1 MSITKKIRKVLA
13 CFLAFAAAFT
23 VFAGDI
29 PVSRAEEN
37 ACEISDMYQE
47 TDTEEDMP
55 EEPGG
60 AEDASEEENPKEE
73 LPEEEVPKEEL
84 TTELKEASEEE
95 PASESEKALE
105 EKPEETF
112 GPEAAAEEWK
122 AGAGESEAAVE
133 KGEAV
138 AGESE
143 AAAEEWE
150 AGAGGSEAA
159 AEEWEAVA
167 GESEAAVQEPEAVIQ
182 EPEETAGESEEALQ
196 EKLENDSSE
205 SERMSTFDLKA
216 QYPLCAVSKEITFL
230 EKADGYVWG
239 PYEIVHTDKEVNAGE
254 TISSQHR
261 RTMNILCSK
270 CKRPHYKLFPESF
283 AEISVNYSDPLMIE
297 NTNYLI
303 GQWNEDDLLK
313 GTGCLQLDSKIRKP
327 GIMDVKL
334 SYCVR
339 FADYYHL
346 SLYNNRCIYCNVWIP
361 YSKNRSWNRYEESYR
376 VYAYADYTL
385 RYDANAGGEKVENMP
400 LRERS
405 RACRDSVEMKISD
418 KRPERMGYDFL
429 GWAEE
434 ETAVLSEYRPGD
446 PVAINWTEGKNVE
459 KILYAVWQ
467 KVVPGTGT
475 PFIEPDFTFIK
486 KACRADAVT
495 PVSSV
500 EVGEEY
506 SYVVTVRNNTDYQI
520 KDLKVSEVFNENLIQ
535 LLNTPNNYKNGI
547 WTIDCLESGE
557 TAALVL
563 PVKALAECPEYE
575 NTIHLLVKGEDGKE
589 KEIPPGEDDLP
600 SAVVEIRGASGL
612 TIQKEADRQTVEEGE
627 LLTYTIMVSNP
638 SNAAA
643 GNVKIIDSLPDT
655 LEWTGAFLQK
665 PGENGLEDVEGR
677 MLDQEPEK
685 QVYEAGDLEAG
696 GTVTLT
702 ITAKVLE
709 TDADVIVNTAAA
721 CKDNGPAVEATAYT
735 NIMRRR
741 EPEKEEGPKDDPIPE
756 EEKDPEPPSSP
767 EFPEGPVPS
776 VIPPARDAMV
786 PDLPLESGDR
796 TEGSSLSYEKAET
809 KTEVSEDRADT
820 RRKVSDS
827 KTPLGHR
834 GRHLCCILHFVILLL
849 ALLVEIF
856 YTRSM
861 KKHQKKIF
869 ELRKML
875 EEEQSPKL

>member
-55 EEPGG
+55 
-60 AEDASEEENPKEE
+60 
-73 LPEEEVPKEEL
+73 
-84 TTELKEASEEE
+84 EE

-150 AGAGGSEAA
+150 AGAGESEAA
-159 AEEWEAVA
+159 AEEGEAVA

-205 SERMSTFDLKA
+205 PEQMNTFDLKA

-339 FADYYHL
+339 FADYYQL

-721 CKDNGPAVEATAYT
+721 CQDNGPAVEDTAYT
-735 NIMRRR
+735 NIRKRR
-741 EPEKEEGPKDDPIPE
+741 EPKKEKTPEDDPMPE
-756 EEKDPEPPSSP
+756 EVKDPEPPSSP
-767 EFPEGPVPS
+767 ELPERPVPS
-776 VIPPARDAMV
+776 VIPPAGDTIA
-786 PDLPLESGDR
+786 PDILLESGDR
-796 TEGSSLSYEKAET
+796 TEESSFSHEKTET

>member
-13 CFLAFAAAFT
+13 CFLAFAAACT

-37 ACEISDMYQE
+37 ACETSDMYQE

-55 EEPGG
+55 EEPGS
-60 AEDASEEENPKEE
+60 AEDAFEEENPEEE
-73 LPEEEVPKEEL
+73 LPKEEL
-84 TTELKEASEEE
+84 TTKLKEVSEEE

-112 GPEAAAEEWK
+112 GPEAVAGEAEAVDEESEVIAEESESVVEELE
-122 AGAGESEAAVE
+122 AVVQESEA
-133 KGEAV
+133 V
-138 AGESE
+138 AKESK
-143 AAAEEWE
+143 
-150 AGAGGSEAA
+150 S
-159 AEEWEAVA
+159 V
-167 GESEAAVQEPEAVIQ
+167 VQ
-182 EPEETAGESEEALQ
+182 EPEETAKESEEALQ
-196 EKLENDSSE
+196 KEIENDSSE

-216 QYPLCAVSKEITFL
+216 QYPLCAVSKEITFQ

-239 PYEIVHTDKEVNAGE
+239 PYEILHTDKEANAGE

-283 AEISVNYSDPLMIE
+283 SEISVNYSDPLMIE
-297 NTNYLI
+297 DTNYLI
-303 GQWNEDDLLK
+303 GQWNEDDLMR

-334 SYCVR
+334 SYCVK

-467 KVVPGTGT
+467 KVVPGIGT

-506 SYVVTVRNNTDYQI
+506 SYVVTVRNNTDYKV
-520 KDLKVSEVFNENLIQ
+520 KDLKVSEVFNENLVQ

-547 WTIDCLESGE
+547 WTIDSLESGE

-600 SAVVEIRGASGL
+600 SAVVEICWASGL

-627 LLTYTIMVSNP
+627 LLTYTILVSNP

-677 MLDQEPEK
+677 ILDQEPEK

-721 CKDNGPAVEATAYT
+721 YKDNGPAVEATAYT

-741 EPEKEEGPKDDPIPE
+741 EPEKEEGPKDDPMPE

-767 EFPEGPVPS
+767 EFPERSVPS
-776 VIPPARDAMV
+776 VIPPARDTMV
-786 PDLPLESGDR
+786 PDVPLESGDR

-809 KTEVSEDRADT
+809 KTEASEDRADT

>member
-13 CFLAFAAAFT
+13 LFLVFAAACT

-37 ACEISDMYQE
+37 AGETSDLYQK
-47 TDTEEDMP
+47 TGTEEDMP

-133 KGEAV
+133 KGET
-138 AGESE
+138 
-143 AAAEEWE
+143 
-150 AGAGGSEAA
+150 
-159 AEEWEAVA
+159 VA
-167 GESEAAVQEPEAVIQ
+167 GESEAAVQEPEAVVQ
-182 EPEETAGESEEALQ
+182 EPEETAKEPEEALQ
-196 EKLENDSSE
+196 EELENDSSE
-205 SERMSTFDLKA
+205 PEQMNTFDLKA

-283 AEISVNYSDPLMIE
+283 AEISVNYSDPLMTE

-339 FADYYHL
+339 FADYYQL

-418 KRPERMGYDFL
+418 KRPKRMGYDFL

-446 PVAINWTEGKNVE
+446 PVAINWTEGKNAE

-638 SNAAA
+638 GSAAA
-643 GNVKIIDSLPDT
+643 RNVKIIDSLPDT

-665 PGENGLEDVEGR
+665 PGENGLEDVKGR

-696 GTVTLT
+696 ETVTLT

-721 CKDNGPAVEATAYT
+721 CQDNGPAVEDTAYT
-735 NIMRRR
+735 NIRKRR
-741 EPEKEEGPKDDPIPE
+741 EPKKEKTPEDDPMPE
-756 EEKDPEPPSSP
+756 EVKDPEPPSSP
-767 EFPEGPVPS
+767 ELPERPVPS
-776 VIPPARDAMV
+776 VIPPAGDTIA
-786 PDLPLESGDR
+786 PDILLESGDR
-796 TEGSSLSYEKAET
+796 TEESSFSHEKTGT
-809 KTEVSEDRADT
+809 KTETSEDRADT
-820 RRKVSDS
+820 RRKVSDAQ
-827 KTPLGHR
+827 TPLGHR

>member
-37 ACEISDMYQE
+37 ACETSDMYQE

-73 LPEEEVPKEEL
+73 LPEEEAPKEEL

-112 GPEAAAEEWK
+112 GPEAAAEEWE
-122 AGAGESEAAVE
+122 AGAGE
-133 KGEAV
+133 
-138 AGESE
+138 
-143 AAAEEWE
+143 
-150 AGAGGSEAA
+150 SEAA

-230 EKADGYVWG
+230 EKTDGYVWG

-486 KACRADAVT
+486 RACRADAVT

-535 LLNTPNNYKNGI
+535 LLNTPINYKNGI
-547 WTIDCLESGE
+547 WTIDSLESGE
-557 TAALVL
+557 TATLVL

-575 NTIHLLVKGEDGKE
+575 NTIHLLVKGEDGND

-600 SAVVEIRGASGL
+600 SAAVEIRGPSGL
-612 TIQKEADRQTVEEGE
+612 TIQKEADRQTAEEGE

-638 SNAAA
+638 GSAAA
-643 GNVKIIDSLPDT
+643 RNVKIIDSLPDT

-665 PGENGLEDVEGR
+665 PGENGLEDVKGR

-696 GTVTLT
+696 ETVTLT

-721 CKDNGPAVEATAYT
+721 CQDNGPAVEDTAYT
-735 NIMRRR
+735 NIRKRR
-741 EPEKEEGPKDDPIPE
+741 EPKKEKTPEDDPMSE
-756 EEKDPEPPSSP
+756 EVKDPEPPSSP
-767 EFPEGPVPS
+767 ELPERPVPS
-776 VIPPARDAMV
+776 VIPPAGDTIA
-786 PDLPLESGDR
+786 PDILLESGDR
-796 TEGSSLSYEKAET
+796 TEESSFSHEKTGT
-809 KTEVSEDRADT
+809 KTETSEDRADT